1 MTEHACTPYLG
12 LPGWLR
18 GKESTCPCRRC
29 RFNPWLRQIPWR
41 RAWQLTPVFLLG
53 ESHGQRSLAGYSPQ
67 GCTESDMT
75 EATWH
80 THVTPNTALR
90 ASEIWHQ
97 RIRNHCF
104 WPHAAGPGCRGGGGV
119 GGAAGRDVGS
129 RFAEACN
136 RPPGTAQLCCSHVRE
151 GGGGPSRRAM
161 IWGRMENGRP
171 EQNVTRSL

>member
-104 WPHAAGPGCRGGGGV
+104 WPHAAGPGCQGGGGV
-119 GGAAGRDVGS
+119 GVLQAETWEAGLQKPVIGLLEQHSCAA
-129 RFAEACN
+129 
-136 RPPGTAQLCCSHVRE
+136 P
-151 GGGGPSRRAM
+151 M
-161 IWGRMENGRP
+161 
-171 EQNVTRSL
+171 